1 MSDVPR
7 DFEVVPPEQRPHRRR
22 SAVRLIVMSSTGA
35 GDEAVL
41 MFEDSD
47 PGIADV
53 RWWVTPGGGM
63 DPGETEAQT
72 GVRELEEETG
82 LRVDE
87 SELIGP
93 LARRVVLHGYSD
105 QVLEQ
110 TETFYAVRTP
120 RFEVDASGHTP
131 QEKVTLQSSRWWG
144 PDELADTDAWI
155 WPRNLL
161 DLVAVTRDPQRWPL
175 ELGTVVDESTVSVS
189 LGSRS

>member
-1 MSDVPR
+1 MSDDSR
-7 DFEVVPPEQRPHRRR
+7 TFRVVPPEQRPHRRR
-22 SAVRLIVMSSTGA
+22 SAVRLVVLSSTEPDA
-35 GDEAVL
+35 EAVL
-41 MFEDSD
+41 LFEDSD

-72 GVRELEEETG
+72 GVRELHEETG
-82 LRVDE
+82 LRVAE

-110 TETFYAVRTP
+110 VETFYAVRTP
-120 RFEVDASGHTP
+120 RFDVDASGHTP
-131 QEKVTLQSSRWWG
+131 QEQITLQSSRWWG
-144 PDELADTDAWI
+144 VDELAGTDAWI
-155 WPRNLL
+155 WPQNLR
-161 DLVAVTRDPQRWPL
+161 DLVAVTRDPRRWPL
-175 ELGTVVDESTVSVS
+175 ELGTVVDESTVPVS